1 MVVVHRMTKFV
12 QEDKI
17 TQMFRK
23 THQVEAQRN
32 GISTCATPPLGA
44 GSTNRH
50 PLILQPREAGQPLQ
64 ACRQVGLGLTT
75 QRLDIDLLGGVFGTA
90 GRHTPLGRL
99 DPRTALLIEAQG
111 TLTAHPYGMGQDHL
125 ARRFHRKDDAAG
137 TAGGTNGQLVQL
149 TEYVGVPPQR
159 ASRQRRPRR

>member
-1 MVVVHRMTKFV
+1 MVVVHRVTKFV

-17 TQMFRK
+17 TQMFGQ

-44 GSTNRH
+44 GGTNRH

-64 ACRQVGLGLTT
+64 PCGQIRLGRTT
-75 QRLDIDLLGGVFGTA
+75 QGLDIDLLGGMFGTA
-90 GRHTPLGRL
+90 GRHTPLCRL
-99 DPRTALLIEAQG
+99 DPRTALLEEAQR
-111 TLTAHPYGMGQDHL
+111 TFTAHPHGMGQHHF

-137 TAGGTNGQLVQL
+137 SAGGTDGQLLQL
-149 TEYVGVPPQR
+149 IGCVGVPPQR

>member
-1 MVVVHRMTKFV
+1 MVVVHRVTKFV

-17 TQMFRK
+17 AQMFRK
-23 THQVEAQRN
+23 THQIKTQRD
-32 GISTCATPPLGA
+32 GVTTCATPPLGA
-44 GSTNRH
+44 GGTNRH
-50 PLILQPREAGQPLQ
+50 PLILQPRKAGQTLQ
-64 ACRQVGLGLTT
+64 ACRQIGLGLTT

-90 GRHTPLGRL
+90 GCHTPLGRL

-149 TEYVGVPPQR
+149 TECVGVPPQR